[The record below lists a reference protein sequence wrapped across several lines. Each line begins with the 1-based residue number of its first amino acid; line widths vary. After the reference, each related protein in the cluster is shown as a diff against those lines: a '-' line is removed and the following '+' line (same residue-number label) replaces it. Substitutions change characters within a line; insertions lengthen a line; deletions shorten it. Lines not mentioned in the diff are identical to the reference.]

1 MNSQNHKV
9 YKERRYYQ
17 RKSSLIAES
26 KISTKITDIG
36 DYETQNMEKYIVL
49 ESLNEKKCLK
59 YD

>member
-17 RKSSLIAES
+17 RKSSLIAEG

-49 ESLNEKKCLK
+49 ESLKRKEVFKI
-59 YD
+59 